1 MQLNKTQRKERM
13 REIIDGYPL
22 GVPFSDADRDE
33 VTALT
38 GVPLE
43 HIEHRFNQAHPSDPR
58 HLRVRYPGKAANDE
72 LEPFSWN
79 KAISPKKAE
88 TLAKEAMRKAV
99 ADQIDEVRQCVEPV
113 CEECGKAMDSKD
125 VCVDHL
131 YPFSVLAEQFFDQ
144 IGGLPELKD
153 GPAGAGRVLA
163 DPSLENDWVV
173 FHAENAC
180 YQVLCRSCN
189 ASKGVGL

>member
-1 MQLNKTQRKERM
+1 MQLNKTQRKARM
-13 REIIDGYPL
+13 KELIDGYPI
-22 GVPFSDADRDE
+22 GVPFSAEHLRE
-33 VTALT
+33 VSELT
-38 GVPLE
+38 GVALSHVE
-43 HIEHRFNQAHPSDPR
+43 HCFNDHHPSDPR
-58 HLRVRYPGKAANDE
+58 HLRVRYPGKAANDD

-79 KAISPKKAE
+79 NAISPKKAE
-88 TLAKEAMRKAV
+88 TLAKEAMRKSV
-99 ADQIDEVRQCVEPV
+99 ADQVDEVRQCVEPV

-125 VCVDHL
+125 VCVDHI
-131 YPFSVLAEQFFDQ
+131 YPFNVLAEQFFDR

-163 DPSLENDWVV
+163 NPSEEDAWAV